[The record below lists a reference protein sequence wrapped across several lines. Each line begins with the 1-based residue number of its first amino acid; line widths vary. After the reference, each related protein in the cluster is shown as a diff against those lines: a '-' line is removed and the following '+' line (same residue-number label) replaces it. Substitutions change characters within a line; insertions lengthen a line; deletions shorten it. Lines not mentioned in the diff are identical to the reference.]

1 MLNLGK
7 TKPTFIFL
15 TKELMMQ
22 PQNDPFFVEPPYEP
36 LSWWDSWL
44 KALTRPSVNTFER
57 IANDPQASTIR
68 AATWIFFS
76 SLVGLFISVPLT
88 LAFNAELVNQL
99 QQATGQM
106 GSALA
111 AALGLM
117 LCVVPFSAA
126 LTTLSMMISTGLIQ
140 LAARF
145 LGGRGTYEGTFNA
158 LAAITA
164 PITPVASLFGAIP
177 VVGGC
182 LTLPIGL
189 YALVLNV
196 IAVKASNRF
205 GWGAAIGALLLP
217 GLVIGGLCCC
227 AAFAL
232 GTLMGMAL
240 PDLINQGVLP
250 MPQP

>member
-1 MLNLGK
+1 
-7 TKPTFIFL
+7 
-15 TKELMMQ
+15 MM

-44 KALTRPSVNTFER
+44 KALTKPSVDTFER

-68 AATWIFFS
+68 AATWIFFA

-88 LAFNAELVNQL
+88 LVFNPALVTQL
-99 QQATGQM
+99 QQAAGEAS
-106 GSALA
+106 SALVG
-111 AALGLM
+111 ALGLM
-117 LCVVPFSAA
+117 LCIVPFSAA
-126 LTTLSMMISTGLIQ
+126 ISAAGMAISTALIQ
-140 LAARF
+140 LAARL
-145 LGGRGTYEGTFNA
+145 LGGKGTFEGTFNA
-158 LAAITA
+158 LAAIAAPVT
-164 PITPVASLFGAIP
+164 PITSLLGAIP

-182 LTLPIGL
+182 LALPVGL
-189 YALVLNV
+189 YVIVLNV

-205 GWGAAIGALLLP
+205 GWGSAILAILLP

-227 AAFAL
+227 AAFAI
-232 GTLMGMAL
+232 GSVVGMTL